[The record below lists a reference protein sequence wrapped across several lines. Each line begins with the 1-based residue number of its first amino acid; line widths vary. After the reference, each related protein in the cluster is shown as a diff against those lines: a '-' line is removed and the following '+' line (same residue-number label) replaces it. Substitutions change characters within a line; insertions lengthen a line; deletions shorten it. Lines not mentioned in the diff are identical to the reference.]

1 MEERK
6 ANWTDANISLLVDL
20 VTDGERWAIIRGK
33 FSPSLT
39 IQSKQKVWMEITER
53 VNSSSSCLRTL
64 KDVKKKWQ
72 DIQSHTKKK
81 EATRKTEMKRTG
93 GGPPPSELK
102 AWEEKIIGVLS
113 NEILSGIEGG
123 VDSLDT
129 DSNKSGV
136 GSTCMSGK
144 RNFDEMI
151 EDFEDPFSDSK
162 RLSLIS
168 NESTMTTTCEADFL
182 STGEG
187 SKKQRCIKKD
197 VGNTTENAVK
207 DRILQIEE
215 NKLRIMKERLSIE
228 KKKLSVLEDYIA
240 WCKNQATTPSVSPVI
255 KGLIEF

>member
-33 FSPSLT
+33 FCPSFT

-72 DIQSHTKKK
+72 DIQSHTKKRK
-81 EATRKTEMKRTG
+81 QQGRKTEMKRTDG
-93 GGPPPSELK
+93 EPPPSELK

-113 NEILSGIEGG
+113 NEILSGIEGE
-123 VDSLDT
+123 VESLDT

-136 GSTCMSGK
+136 GTTCMSGK
-144 RNFDEMI
+144 RNFDGMI

-240 WCKNQATTPSVSPVI
+240 
-255 KGLIEF
+255 

>member
-20 VTDGERWAIIRGK
+20 VTDGTERWAIIRGK

-129 DSNKSGV
+129 DN
-136 GSTCMSGK
+136 
-144 RNFDEMI
+144 EMI

-168 NESTMTTTCEADFL
+168 NERTMTTTC
-182 STGEG
+182 GG
-187 SKKQRCIKKD
+187 
-197 VGNTTENAVK
+197 G
-207 DRILQIEE
+207 
-215 NKLRIMKERLSIE
+215 
-228 KKKLSVLEDYIA
+228 
-240 WCKNQATTPSVSPVI
+240 
-255 KGLIEF
+255 